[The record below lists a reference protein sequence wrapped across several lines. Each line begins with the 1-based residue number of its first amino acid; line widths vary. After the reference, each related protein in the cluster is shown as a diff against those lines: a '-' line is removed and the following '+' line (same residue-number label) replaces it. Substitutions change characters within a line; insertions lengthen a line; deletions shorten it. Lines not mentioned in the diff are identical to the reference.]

1 MGFNYREA
9 LVLYDVRYAGRSVL
23 DRASLVE
30 MTVPYAE
37 PRPPFQSKN
46 AGVQLCGCGFT
57 SYPPLYMHHSCA
69 HADRF
74 MSLCSEATWPTMT
87 LILDF

>member
-1 MGFNYREA
+1 MYLLSNSASGIQGPSFKVHGRSLVKWQGWSFRVGFNYREA
-9 LVLYDVRYAGRSVL
+9 LVLYDVRYAGRSIL

-46 AGVQLCGCGFT
+46 AGMEQV
-57 SYPPLYMHHSCA
+57 
-69 HADRF
+69 
-74 MSLCSEATWPTMT
+74 
-87 LILDF
+87 